1 MVIKKTFRFKF
12 TYYYFSIPERLESST
27 WEKNNRTSCC
37 HHDYVKNTRQPL
49 AKFQT
54 KCFIHEITQSQP
66 SRPPI
71 SKFPQQGNDKLNV
84 IILVTEF
91 CSGGCYRDLR
101 LYYTF
106 LSLGREKE
114 GGLTI
119 HPSIYVFTGTMCNSC
134 GCVFWCSKI
143 MWWRAVVLNEVGT

>member
-27 WEKNNRTSCC
+27 CEKNNRTSCC
-37 HHDYVKNTRQPL
+37 HHDYVKNTSHPL

-71 SKFPQQGNDKLNV
+71 SKLPQQDNELHNV
-84 IILVTEF
+84 ITLVTEF
-91 CSGGCYRDLR
+91 CSGGGNRDLR
-101 LYYTF
+101 LYYKF
-106 LSLGREKE
+106 LLLGCEKD
-114 GGLTI
+114 GGLSI
-119 HPSIYVFTGTMCNSC
+119 HR
-134 GCVFWCSKI
+134 CVNWYD
-143 MWWRAVVLNEVGT
+143 V